1 MTKCETVM
9 EQDCHSVQE
18 DKCSWEMEQKCLTH
32 PGTFVHYLNS
42 GVVVLKRDFMGGNRK
57 ANAFVTSLYSRIVKS
72 CYNHLLQCHFASWS
86 GRKSAPPDPTA

>member
-1 MTKCETVM
+1 M

-42 GVVVLKRDFMGGNRK
+42 GVVVLKRDFMVGNNK
-57 ANAFVTSLYSRIVKS
+57 ANAL
-72 CYNHLLQCHFASWS
+72 
-86 GRKSAPPDPTA
+86 